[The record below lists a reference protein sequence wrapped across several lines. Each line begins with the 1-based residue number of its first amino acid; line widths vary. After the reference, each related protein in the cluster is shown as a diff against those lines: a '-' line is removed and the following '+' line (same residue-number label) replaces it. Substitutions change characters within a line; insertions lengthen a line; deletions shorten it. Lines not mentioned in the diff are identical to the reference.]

1 DALQEHA
8 RACDMTVAAFA
19 TAWTLTREFL
29 GSTLI
34 GATTV
39 AQLEETLTAA
49 NATIPA
55 DILAACDELSKKI
68 MYPMG

>member
-1 DALQEHA
+1 
-8 RACDMTVAAFA
+8 
-19 TAWTLTREFL
+19 
-29 GSTLI
+29 LI